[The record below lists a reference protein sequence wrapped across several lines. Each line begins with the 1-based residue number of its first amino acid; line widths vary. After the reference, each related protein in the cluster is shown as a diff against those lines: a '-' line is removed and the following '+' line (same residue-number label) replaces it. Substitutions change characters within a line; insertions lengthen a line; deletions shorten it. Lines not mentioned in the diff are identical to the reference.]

1 MTSMETPRLLSEYVA
16 ARAQS
21 ERSISARTDVVVASR
36 RRSAVS
42 RRPRL
47 VSGER
52 RLPACSIRQLAEC
65 TWQRKHG
72 KRCEAVRGKLPRTTG
87 QRPVLPGSKTR
98 TSARIC
104 RFRGVGYRSF
114 GRIRPRDR
122 QIAFPQFFDVWQFL
136 EIAQP
141 KVIEEELCRF
151 IEKRAPGDFC
161 ASTDFHQAALHQCLQ
176 YAVDVH
182 A

>member
-21 ERSISARTDVVVASR
+21 DGRISAEAIVDVASR

-42 RRPRL
+42 HRPRL

-72 KRCEAVRGKLPRTTG
+72 KRCKAVRGKLLRTTG
-87 QRPVLPGSKTR
+87 QRPVLPGSKRR

-104 RFRGVGYRSF
+104 RSRGVGCRSF
-114 GRIRPRDR
+114 GRFRARDWKIPR
-122 QIAFPQFFDVWQFL
+122 PQFFDVWQFL
-136 EIAQP
+136 EIAQS
-141 KVIEEELCRF
+141 KVIEEELRRF
-151 IEKRAPGDFC
+151 IEKRTPGDFC
-161 ASTDFHQAALHQCLQ
+161 AGSDLDQAALH
-176 YAVDVH
+176 
-182 A
+182 